1 MKKIYAL
8 MSLIFTAFVSMSALA
23 GICTLNLVK
32 EDGNF
37 APSDYGPGGMVT
49 YDVTMPFTDGYYPNP
64 WTSSQPKPRVPFSN
78 CITYQG
84 APSNARISSVSYNC
98 YVPRSLRANVPTYFA

>member
-49 YDVTMPFTDGYYPNP
+49 YDV
-64 WTSSQPKPRVPFSN
+64 
-78 CITYQG
+78 
-84 APSNARISSVSYNC
+84 
-98 YVPRSLRANVPTYFA
+98 